1 MSELTPGFIVAHS
14 HRLEDLTDVAV
25 QLMHSH
31 PLDPLQDETILV
43 QSNGIAQWL
52 KTELAQTTGIAA
64 MLDVSL
70 PARFVW
76 KAYRAVLGHQIPR
89 HSPYD
94 KERLVWRL
102 MRLLPAL
109 METDSKFASLQRYT
123 AGDTDQRKTFQLCEK
138 IADLL
143 DQYQV
148 YRADWLDAW
157 SQSRDVII
165 TRGEDKPLDEAQ
177 RWQAELWRALVAD
190 IGATDI
196 WSNRAALH
204 RAFIEQASARTE
216 RPCELPPRVVV
227 FGISSLPQQT
237 LEVLHAIKGY
247 TQVLLCVH
255 NPCQHFWADI
265 VDGREL
271 FQRSMQARQQ
281 NKEASDF
288 SLDDLHQHAQPLL
301 ASWGKQGRDY
311 IRLLD
316 LFDETREKA
325 ADFSDIRFDIFDE
338 QDTQTLLQQLQSDI
352 LNLRPVHETHA
363 AWGRQVAASDRSIA
377 FHSCHSPQREVEVLH
392 DQLLAALA
400 EDSSLNPRDIMV
412 MVPDINTYAP
422 YIEAV
427 FGRLPAQDSR
437 AIPYTI
443 ADQGQRHRNPLLIA
457 LDMILSAPQSRFASS
472 DIFDL
477 LHVPAVQRRFML
489 RPEQVE
495 QLQTWC
501 AQSGARWG
509 LSELQRN
516 SLGVTTG
523 SEHNSWRFALQRMMH
538 GYAAGPETTDIGTG
552 APWHHIE
559 PYAEVAGIQAEAA
572 GALYLLIERL
582 EAYWQLLAEP
592 RSPVAWS
599 QCLSGLLED
608 FFTPDNDAEQLI
620 ITRLRS
626 NLDNWLE
633 AAEEASYSA
642 PLRYNIV
649 QEIWLSSMEEAGLN
663 QRFLAGAVNFATLMP
678 MRAIPFKRVCLL
690 GMNDADYPRT
700 TQKTDFDLM
709 ASDYRPGDRSRR
721 EDDRYLFLEAMLSA
735 RDQLYVSWVGFSSR
749 DNSEIPPSV
758 LVGQLQ
764 DHLIAGWAADD
775 SSGAARKLQQ
785 QLTTEHYLQ
794 PFSAGY
800 FATDN
805 PQDRYFT
812 FAAEWMAV
820 HQGAIKSSASKTLP
834 PFIQPAPFSLR
845 RWVEFLLEPARLF
858 SQQRLGVYLDQDERI
873 DLDDERFATDGLFS
887 WQLKNE
893 ALHWLLQAYRRNEL
907 QSGNSVAQSLP
918 AYFASVQRRG
928 LLPMGEAALQIQE
941 DISERVAGIFD
952 LVYEYLQSG
961 VTALD
966 DMPLEQTWS
975 GIRVEDYLTGIY
987 RDTGQGITQLWVT
1000 VSKVVEIKPRVNKF
1014 THRHLIE
1021 PWLRHLMLTIA
1032 SPAKTVQTLIIG
1044 EGGSVQLPAVAPE
1057 DASTWLEMQ
1066 ASYMQQALQQPLP
1079 TALELAVDRLSKSS
1093 DKRTLESMRSLYE
1106 GGFNPGKK
1114 AYLAYTARYFPSAE
1128 SLLENDDFNIISD
1141 ALFTP
1146 FLALLEKSQVRGG
1159 EV

>member
-31 PLDPLQDETILV
+31 PLNPLQQETILV

-76 KAYRAVLGHQIPR
+76 KAYRAVLGNQIPK

-94 KERLVWRL
+94 KDRLVWRL

-109 METDSKFASLQRYT
+109 MDTRAEFSSLKRYT
-123 AGDTDQRKTFQLCEK
+123 ANDEDQRKHFQLCEK

-143 DQYQV
+143 DQYQI

-157 SQSRDVII
+157 SQGRDVII
-165 TRGEDKPLDEAQ
+165 SRGEEQALEDIHC
-177 RWQAELWRALVAD
+177 WQPALWRALVED

-204 RAFIEQASARTE
+204 RAFIEQAQTLST
-216 RPCELPPRVVV
+216 RPAELPPRVVV

-247 TQVLLCVH
+247 TQILLCVH

-271 FQRSMQARQQ
+271 FQRNIQARQSA
-281 NKEASDF
+281 KEASDF
-288 SLDDLHQHAQPLL
+288 SLDELHQHAQPLL

-316 LFDETREKA
+316 LFDETRDKET
-325 ADFSDIRFDIFDE
+325 DFDDIRFDIFDE
-338 QDTQTLLQQLQSDI
+338 QPPHNLLQQLQSDI
-352 LNLRPVHETHA
+352 LNLRPLHETHT
-363 AWGRQVAASDRSIA
+363 AWGRQVACDDRSIA
-377 FHSCHSPQREVEVLH
+377 LHSCHSPQREVEVLH

-400 EDSSLNPRDIMV
+400 RDPELNPRDIMV

-427 FGRLPAQDSR
+427 FGRLQTQDPR
-437 AIPYTI
+437 YIPYTI

-477 LHVPAVQRRFML
+477 LHVPAVQRRFSL
-489 RPEQVE
+489 RSEQIE
-495 QLQTWC
+495 LLQTWC

-516 SLGVTTG
+516 SLGVFSG
-523 SEHNSWRFALQRMMH
+523 SEQNSWRFALRRMMQ
-538 GYAAGPETTDIGTG
+538 GYAAGARTG
-552 APWHHIE
+552 AEANATPWRDIE

-582 EAYWQLLAEP
+582 EEYWQVLASPRTPSQWSHCLGALLDAFF
-592 RSPVAWS
+592 VA
-599 QCLSGLLED
+599 
-608 FFTPDNDAEQLI
+608 DNDDEELI
-620 ITRLRS
+620 ISRLRS
-626 NLDNWLE
+626 NLDVWLD
-633 AAEEASYSA
+633 AAEEADFDS
-642 PLRYNIV
+642 PLRYNIA
-649 QEIWLSSMEEAGLN
+649 QELWLSSMEEAGLN

-709 ASDYRPGDRSRR
+709 AHDYRPGDRSRR

-735 RDQLYVSWVGFSSR
+735 RDQLYISWVGCSSR
-749 DNSEIPPSV
+749 DNSEIPASV

-764 DHLIAGWAADD
+764 DHLVAGWARDETED
-775 SSGAARKLQQ
+775 AAMELQE
-785 QLTTEHYLQ
+785 QLTTRHYLQ
-794 PFSAGY
+794 PFSGGY
-800 FATDN
+800 FATNN
-805 PQDRYFT
+805 PGDRYFT
-812 FAAEWMAV
+812 YASEWMAV
-820 HQGAIKSSASKTLP
+820 HKPEGPTATSLALSPFVPSAS
-834 PFIQPAPFSLR
+834 FSLR
-845 RWVEFLLEPARLF
+845 RWVEFLLEPAKLF
-858 SQQRLGVYLDQDERI
+858 SQQRLGVYLVQDERI
-873 DLDDERFATDGLFS
+873 DLDDERFAADGLFN
-887 WQLKNE
+887 WQLKQE
-893 ALHWLLQAYRRNEL
+893 ALQRLMHLHKRSEL
-907 QSGNSVAQSLP
+907 QTGSAVQQALDEC
-918 AYFASVQRRG
+918 FKTIQRRG
-928 LLPMGEAALQIQE
+928 DLPLGEAGNGMLL
-941 DISERVAGIFD
+941 DLRERVEGIFNP
-952 LVYEYLQSG
+952 VREYLQG
-961 VTALD
+961 RVTRLD
-966 DMPLEQTWS
+966 DVAFVKTWQ
-975 GIRVEDYLTGIY
+975 GLTFEDYLTDLY
-987 RDTGQGITQLWVT
+987 RDAEGSITQLCIT
-1000 VSKVVEIKPRVNKF
+1000 VSKVAEVKPRGNKF
-1014 THRHLIE
+1014 SYRHLID
-1021 PWLRHLMLTIA
+1021 PWLRHLIA
-1032 SPAKTVQTLIIG
+1032 TVQLPEQAVQTLIIG
-1044 EGGSVQLPAVAPE
+1044 EGASVWLPAVDP
-1057 DASTWLEMQ
+1057 DQ
-1066 ASYMQQALQQPLP
+1066 AQQCLNTHADYMHLALRKPLP
-1079 TALELAVDRLSKSS
+1079 TALELSIDRLLKSE
-1093 DKRTLESMRSLYE
+1093 DKRTPESLRNLYE
-1106 GGFNPGKK
+1106 GGYTAGKK
-1114 AYLAYTARYFPSAE
+1114 AFLPYTARYFPSAD
-1128 SLLENDDFNIISD
+1128 SLLEETDFD
-1141 ALFTP
+1141 ATSEDLFAP
-1146 FLALLEKSQVRGG
+1146 LLGLLEQSRVEGG
-1159 EV
+1159 E